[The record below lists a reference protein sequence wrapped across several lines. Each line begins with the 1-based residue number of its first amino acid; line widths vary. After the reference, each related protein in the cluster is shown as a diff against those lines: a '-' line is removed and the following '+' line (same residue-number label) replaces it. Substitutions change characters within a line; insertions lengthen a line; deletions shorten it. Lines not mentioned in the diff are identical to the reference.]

1 MNAVRFSIFCSGG
14 IRVVGY
20 VNVVLG
26 ESFEM
31 KVHWSRAPSRLPVY
45 PFKLKKN
52 NITVEGLKILLQFG
66 WGTGQVPEKS
76 KYPVEMLRD

>member
-1 MNAVRFSIFCSGG
+1 
-14 IRVVGY
+14 
-20 VNVVLG
+20 
-26 ESFEM
+26 M

-52 NITVEGLKILLQFG
+52 NITVGGLKIPLQFG

-76 KYPVEMLRD
+76 KYPVEMLRY